1 MLEGHK
7 RGMALSLLIQ
17 NPLVRLVHP
26 LLRYDGGSWFD
37 LDTEDHA

>member
-7 RGMALSLLIQ
+7 RGMALSLLIK

-26 LLRYDGGSWFD
+26 LLRYDGGSWFG
-37 LDTEDHA
+37 LDAEDHA